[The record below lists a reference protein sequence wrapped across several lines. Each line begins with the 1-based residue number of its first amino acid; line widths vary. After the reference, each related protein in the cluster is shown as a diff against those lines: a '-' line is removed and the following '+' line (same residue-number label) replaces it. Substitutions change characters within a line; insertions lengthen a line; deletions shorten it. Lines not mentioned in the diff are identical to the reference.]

1 MSNPLE
7 EAPTHVKL
15 AVDLIMI
22 LEQHDVEPEEVLK
35 ALDIVK
41 SDWNMRLDDDIHN
54 FYEKLVL
61 EEIEK
66 RKLNERYNDDVMAD
80 FCCTVLNQL
89 PPRYIRYDVDMA
101 FYLTQTDR
109 LDMQQRVE
117 LAINFA
123 IDQIA
128 KKKDINE

>member
-1 MSNPLE
+1 
-7 EAPTHVKL
+7 
-15 AVDLIMI
+15 
-22 LEQHDVEPEEVLK
+22 
-35 ALDIVK
+35 
-41 SDWNMRLDDDIHN
+41 MRLDDDIHN

-89 PPRYIRYDVDMA
+89 PPRNIRYDVDMA

-109 LDMQQRVE
+109 MDMEQRVE

>member
-1 MSNPLE
+1 
-7 EAPTHVKL
+7 
-15 AVDLIMI
+15 
-22 LEQHDVEPEEVLK
+22 
-35 ALDIVK
+35 
-41 SDWNMRLDDDIHN
+41 MRLDDDIHN

-128 KKKDINE
+128 KKKDINV

>member
-1 MSNPLE
+1 
-7 EAPTHVKL
+7 
-15 AVDLIMI
+15 
-22 LEQHDVEPEEVLK
+22 
-35 ALDIVK
+35 
-41 SDWNMRLDDDIHN
+41 MRLDDDIHN

-128 KKKDINE
+128 KKNDPSK

>member
-1 MSNPLE
+1 
-7 EAPTHVKL
+7 
-15 AVDLIMI
+15 
-22 LEQHDVEPEEVLK
+22 
-35 ALDIVK
+35 
-41 SDWNMRLDDDIHN
+41 MRLDDDIHN
-54 FYEKLVL
+54 FYEKIVL

>member
-1 MSNPLE
+1 
-7 EAPTHVKL
+7 
-15 AVDLIMI
+15 
-22 LEQHDVEPEEVLK
+22 
-35 ALDIVK
+35 
-41 SDWNMRLDDDIHN
+41 MRLHDDIHN
-54 FYEKLVL
+54 FYEKIVV
-61 EEIEK
+61 EEIIK
-66 RKLNERYNDDVMAD
+66 RKLDKVYSEDVMAD

-117 LAINFA
+117 VAINFA

-128 KKKDINE
+128 KKKELHE

>member
-1 MSNPLE
+1 
-7 EAPTHVKL
+7 
-15 AVDLIMI
+15 
-22 LEQHDVEPEEVLK
+22 
-35 ALDIVK
+35 
-41 SDWNMRLDDDIHN
+41 MRLDDDIHN

-66 RKLNERYNDDVMAD
+66 RKLNERYNDDIMAD

-128 KKKDINE
+128 KKKELHE

>member
-1 MSNPLE
+1 
-7 EAPTHVKL
+7 
-15 AVDLIMI
+15 
-22 LEQHDVEPEEVLK
+22 
-35 ALDIVK
+35 
-41 SDWNMRLDDDIHN
+41 MRLDDDIHN

-80 FCCTVLNQL
+80 FCCTVFNQL

-109 LDMQQRVE
+109 MDMEQRVE

>member
-1 MSNPLE
+1 
-7 EAPTHVKL
+7 
-15 AVDLIMI
+15 
-22 LEQHDVEPEEVLK
+22 
-35 ALDIVK
+35 
-41 SDWNMRLDDDIHN
+41 MRLDDDIHN

>member
-1 MSNPLE
+1 
-7 EAPTHVKL
+7 
-15 AVDLIMI
+15 
-22 LEQHDVEPEEVLK
+22 
-35 ALDIVK
+35 
-41 SDWNMRLDDDIHN
+41 MRLDDDIHN

-61 EEIEK
+61 EEIEN
-66 RKLNERYNDDVMAD
+66 RKLHERYNDDVMAD

-109 LDMQQRVE
+109 MDMEQRVE

-128 KKKDINE
+128 KKKELHE

>member
-1 MSNPLE
+1 
-7 EAPTHVKL
+7 
-15 AVDLIMI
+15 
-22 LEQHDVEPEEVLK
+22 
-35 ALDIVK
+35 
-41 SDWNMRLDDDIHN
+41 MRLDDDIHN

-89 PPRYIRYDVDMA
+89 PPRYIRFDVDMA

-117 LAINFA
+117 VAINFA

-128 KKKDINE
+128 KKKVIHD

>member
-1 MSNPLE
+1 
-7 EAPTHVKL
+7 
-15 AVDLIMI
+15 
-22 LEQHDVEPEEVLK
+22 
-35 ALDIVK
+35 
-41 SDWNMRLDDDIHN
+41 MRLDDDIHN

-66 RKLNERYNDDVMAD
+66 RKLNERYSDDVMAD

-109 LDMQQRVE
+109 LDMEQRVE
-117 LAINFA
+117 VAINFA

-128 KKKDINE
+128 KKKELHE

>member
-1 MSNPLE
+1 
-7 EAPTHVKL
+7 
-15 AVDLIMI
+15 
-22 LEQHDVEPEEVLK
+22 
-35 ALDIVK
+35 
-41 SDWNMRLDDDIHN
+41 MRLDDDIHN
-54 FYEKLVL
+54 FYEKIVL

-128 KKKDINE
+128 KKTDINE

>member
-1 MSNPLE
+1 
-7 EAPTHVKL
+7 
-15 AVDLIMI
+15 
-22 LEQHDVEPEEVLK
+22 
-35 ALDIVK
+35 
-41 SDWNMRLDDDIHN
+41 MRLHDDIHN

-66 RKLNERYNDDVMAD
+66 RKLNGLYNDDVMAD

-109 LDMQQRVE
+109 MDMEQRVDT
-117 LAINFA
+117 AIKFA

-128 KKKDINE
+128 KKKELQE

>member
-1 MSNPLE
+1 
-7 EAPTHVKL
+7 
-15 AVDLIMI
+15 
-22 LEQHDVEPEEVLK
+22 
-35 ALDIVK
+35 
-41 SDWNMRLDDDIHN
+41 MRLDDDIHN

-66 RKLNERYNDDVMAD
+66 RKLNGRYNDDVMAD

>member
-1 MSNPLE
+1 
-7 EAPTHVKL
+7 
-15 AVDLIMI
+15 
-22 LEQHDVEPEEVLK
+22 
-35 ALDIVK
+35 
-41 SDWNMRLDDDIHN
+41 MRLDDDIHN

-117 LAINFA
+117 VAINFA

>member
-1 MSNPLE
+1 
-7 EAPTHVKL
+7 
-15 AVDLIMI
+15 
-22 LEQHDVEPEEVLK
+22 
-35 ALDIVK
+35 
-41 SDWNMRLDDDIHN
+41 MRLDDDIHN

-66 RKLNERYNDDVMAD
+66 RKLNERYSDDVMAD

-109 LDMQQRVE
+109 LDMEQRVE
-117 LAINFA
+117 VAINFA

>member
-1 MSNPLE
+1 
-7 EAPTHVKL
+7 
-15 AVDLIMI
+15 
-22 LEQHDVEPEEVLK
+22 
-35 ALDIVK
+35 
-41 SDWNMRLDDDIHN
+41 MRLDDDIHN

-117 LAINFA
+117 VAINFA

-128 KKKDINE
+128 KKKVIHD

>member
-1 MSNPLE
+1 
-7 EAPTHVKL
+7 
-15 AVDLIMI
+15 
-22 LEQHDVEPEEVLK
+22 
-35 ALDIVK
+35 
-41 SDWNMRLDDDIHN
+41 MRLDDDIHN

-109 LDMQQRVE
+109 LDMEQRVE
-117 LAINFA
+117 AAINFA

-128 KKKDINE
+128 KKKELHE

>member
-1 MSNPLE
+1 
-7 EAPTHVKL
+7 
-15 AVDLIMI
+15 
-22 LEQHDVEPEEVLK
+22 
-35 ALDIVK
+35 
-41 SDWNMRLDDDIHN
+41 MRLDDDIHN

-66 RKLNERYNDDVMAD
+66 RKLNERYSDDVMAD

>member
-1 MSNPLE
+1 
-7 EAPTHVKL
+7 
-15 AVDLIMI
+15 
-22 LEQHDVEPEEVLK
+22 
-35 ALDIVK
+35 
-41 SDWNMRLDDDIHN
+41 MRLDDDIHN
-54 FYEKLVL
+54 FYEKIVL

-109 LDMQQRVE
+109 LDMQQR
-117 LAINFA
+117 AINFA

>member
-1 MSNPLE
+1 
-7 EAPTHVKL
+7 
-15 AVDLIMI
+15 
-22 LEQHDVEPEEVLK
+22 
-35 ALDIVK
+35 
-41 SDWNMRLDDDIHN
+41 MRLDDDIHN

-80 FCCTVLNQL
+80 FCCTVTNQL

-109 LDMQQRVE
+109 LDMEQRVE
-117 LAINFA
+117 VAINFA

-128 KKKDINE
+128 KKKELHE

>member
-1 MSNPLE
+1 
-7 EAPTHVKL
+7 
-15 AVDLIMI
+15 
-22 LEQHDVEPEEVLK
+22 
-35 ALDIVK
+35 
-41 SDWNMRLDDDIHN
+41 MRLDDDIHN

-117 LAINFA
+117 VAINFA

-128 KKKDINE
+128 KKKELHE

>member
-1 MSNPLE
+1 
-7 EAPTHVKL
+7 
-15 AVDLIMI
+15 
-22 LEQHDVEPEEVLK
+22 
-35 ALDIVK
+35 
-41 SDWNMRLDDDIHN
+41 MRLDDDIHN

-109 LDMQQRVE
+109 LDMEQRVE
-117 LAINFA
+117 VAINFA

-128 KKKDINE
+128 KKKDIHE

>member
-1 MSNPLE
+1 
-7 EAPTHVKL
+7 
-15 AVDLIMI
+15 
-22 LEQHDVEPEEVLK
+22 
-35 ALDIVK
+35 
-41 SDWNMRLDDDIHN
+41 MRLDDDIHN

-117 LAINFA
+117 VAINFA

-128 KKKDINE
+128 KKKEINE

>member
-1 MSNPLE
+1 
-7 EAPTHVKL
+7 
-15 AVDLIMI
+15 
-22 LEQHDVEPEEVLK
+22 
-35 ALDIVK
+35 
-41 SDWNMRLDDDIHN
+41 MRLDDDIHN

-109 LDMQQRVE
+109 MDMEQRVE